1 MNGIL
6 VIFMK
11 RPSLQ
16 TCRLKRG
23 TEMYQSLDCKKKNE
37 PNEKSQN
44 NPHVKCNDNKKKI
57 RILKIPDR
65 NHFIFQQSVAEI
77 QM

>member
-23 TEMYQSLDCKKKNE
+23 TEMYQSLDCKKKKE
-37 PNEKSQN
+37 PNEKPQN
-44 NPHVKCNDNKKKI
+44 NPHVKCNDNKKKSEYSKFQI
-57 RILKIPDR
+57 EIILFFSK
-65 NHFIFQQSVAEI
+65 V
-77 QM
+77 